1 MSEQIKNKLW
11 SVVEKSNVYSFLENP
26 LPIFY
31 VFLMHYLK
39 CAKNSAEILL
49 SENWLS
55 LITEI
60 KKEVEL
66 KSTEDSKRFCESLS
80 TILVEE
86 IGENNDSLVEL
97 VESFIEK
104 YTDLIEDESGRPVP
118 TKSLMSFIYWYAVGY
133 EAATTELAVFNPF
146 AGLCPFGRE
155 HAENLNLQL
164 QDEVNR
170 LDDSIEKIQET
181 KEMFKEY
188 AHYFGS
194 ETNQTLRMIGQ
205 IRLLLSKPV
214 NIDQM
219 YVCDDD
225 YQNEDW
231 SDFQGG
237 WTLMSILPQYSQ
249 TKPNIFDKSVTRT
262 YVDKFI
268 AAEGFSE
275 AFLLLP
281 RAFCYDNAYE
291 DVRSIIVCKGVLGA
305 VVEFPQEV
313 FRKPVDYVL
322 VYLRKSSVMC
332 GTKFVDA
339 KPFMKD
345 GVLDEFALLS
355 VCQDCDD
362 EPSEHCKI
370 IGDYTIAQ
378 SGYCLLPSIY
388 VNTNRFTTDIE
399 ELKDFHATYLD
410 LIESEARSLAKRV
423 AHRNVS
429 GRLSHMLGATYHKI
443 FDAISD
449 LKYIEGLEHTYSML
463 YDNFEYMKRLI
474 NSIDDDFSTQKMNFE
489 EVPVNEF
496 LQKYCCAWQNYGK
509 KQFSVDFTSEI
520 NNNTTFKVDEVFMKV
535 LLDAVLENANRHG
548 FNGIE
553 VEDPQILISASYT
566 NLNKMPFVLISIAN
580 NGASF
585 PEGFTIE
592 EYVREGEFGGT
603 KGNTGRGGFHTYQ
616 ITKRHQG
623 YICINS
629 DEKWNVKINIMIPIE
644 YYDESETEKFFEYG
658 EEKYM

>member
-1 MSEQIKNKLW
+1 
-11 SVVEKSNVYSFLENP
+11 
-26 LPIFY
+26 
-31 VFLMHYLK
+31 
-39 CAKNSAEILL
+39 
-49 SENWLS
+49 
-55 LITEI
+55 
-60 KKEVEL
+60 
-66 KSTEDSKRFCESLS
+66 
-80 TILVEE
+80 
-86 IGENNDSLVEL
+86 
-97 VESFIEK
+97 
-104 YTDLIEDESGRPVP
+104 
-118 TKSLMSFIYWYAVGY
+118 
-133 EAATTELAVFNPF
+133 
-146 AGLCPFGRE
+146 
-155 HAENLNLQL
+155 
-164 QDEVNR
+164 
-170 LDDSIEKIQET
+170 
-181 KEMFKEY
+181 
-188 AHYFGS
+188 
-194 ETNQTLRMIGQ
+194 
-205 IRLLLSKPV
+205 
-214 NIDQM
+214 
-219 YVCDDD
+219 
-225 YQNEDW
+225 
-231 SDFQGG
+231 
-237 WTLMSILPQYSQ
+237 
-249 TKPNIFDKSVTRT
+249 
-262 YVDKFI
+262 
-268 AAEGFSE
+268 
-275 AFLLLP
+275 
-281 RAFCYDNAYE
+281 
-291 DVRSIIVCKGVLGA
+291 
-305 VVEFPQEV
+305 
-313 FRKPVDYVL
+313 
-322 VYLRKSSVMC
+322 
-332 GTKFVDA
+332 
-339 KPFMKD
+339 
-345 GVLDEFALLS
+345 
-355 VCQDCDD
+355 
-362 EPSEHCKI
+362 
-370 IGDYTIAQ
+370 
-378 SGYCLLPSIY
+378 
-388 VNTNRFTTDIE
+388 
-399 ELKDFHATYLD
+399 
-410 LIESEARSLAKRV
+410 
-423 AHRNVS
+423 
-429 GRLSHMLGATYHKI
+429 MLGATYHKI